1 MRVAAL
7 YDIHGNLPAL
17 EAVLDEIERERVGLI
32 VVGGDIA
39 SGPMPA
45 AVIERLMA
53 LRDRAEIIHGNADR
67 ELVNAFDVGR
77 RLEDVKD
84 EEDPWLRRAAWDAE
98 QITRGDRDFLAGLP
112 EQVTVDVDGL
122 GETLFCHGSPRSD
135 EEIMT
140 PGTSDERLSEILADV
155 DVPVVV
161 CGHTHMQF
169 DRRHGRTRVVNAG
182 SVGMPYEGRPGAY
195 WAVLGPSVELRR
207 TDYDF
212 DATAEAVRDTG
223 YPEAEQHVIDLFKE
237 QPGREEVT
245 AFFEEAAERRRA
257 QGAGEGAS

>member
-7 YDIHGNLPAL
+7 YDVHGNLPAL
-17 EAVLDEIERERVGLI
+17 DAVLDEIDRECIDVI

-39 SGPMPA
+39 TGPMPA
-45 AVIERLMA
+45 AVLERLIA
-53 LRDRAEIIHGNADR
+53 LGDRAEFIRGNSDR
-67 ELVNAFDVGR
+67 ELVNAFDAGR
-77 RLEDVKD
+77 RLDD
-84 EEDPWLRRAAWDAE
+84 LADDEDPWLRRGAWDAE
-98 QITRGDRDFLAGLP
+98 RITKEHRDFLAGLR
-112 EQVTVDVDGL
+112 ELATLDVDGL

-135 EEIMT
+135 EEIIT
-140 PGTSDERLSEILADV
+140 PGTTDDRLSEMLAGV

-169 DRRHGRTRVVNAG
+169 DRLHGQTRVVNAG

-212 DATAEAVRDTG
+212 DAAAKGVRDSG
-223 YPEAEQHVIDLFKE
+223 YPEAEQHVLDLFEE

-245 AFFEEAAERRRA
+245 AFFEEAAARRRA
-257 QGAGEGAS
+257 EGAS